1 MAKRAKYGN
10 RRVEFGGLAFDSARE
25 RDRYLFLLGEQSRG
39 VIRDLRRQ
47 VQYELVPA
55 ITETEEVRLKT
66 RTKAVERVVQR
77 AVTYKADF
85 VYVRTADGVEVV
97 EDVKICPALVPKE
110 YVLKEKL
117 FRWRFGYPIR
127 RVYGSTEKV

>member
-1 MAKRAKYGN
+1 MARAKYGN
-10 RRVEFGGLAFDSARE
+10 RRVEFGGEVFDSVRE
-25 RDRYLFLLGEQSRG
+25 RDRWIFLRGEEARG

-55 ITETEEVRLKT
+55 ITETVTVRLKT
-66 RTKAVERVVQR
+66 RCRTVERTVQR
-77 AVTYKADF
+77 AVTYRADF
-85 VYVRTADGVEVV
+85 VYVRCADGVAVV

-117 FRWRFGYPIR
+117 FRWRFGFPIR